1 MLCVFNAI
9 KMHSSFIIDS
19 ALNKPFN
26 TSYYSGLRIQTENN
40 IDALKK
46 RDQNTTLCNVFF

>member
-1 MLCVFNAI
+1 MLYVFNAL

-26 TSYYSGLRIQTENN
+26 TSVLTWDSDRKQDRCFEEERPKYYIM
-40 IDALKK
+40 
-46 RDQNTTLCNVFF
+46 